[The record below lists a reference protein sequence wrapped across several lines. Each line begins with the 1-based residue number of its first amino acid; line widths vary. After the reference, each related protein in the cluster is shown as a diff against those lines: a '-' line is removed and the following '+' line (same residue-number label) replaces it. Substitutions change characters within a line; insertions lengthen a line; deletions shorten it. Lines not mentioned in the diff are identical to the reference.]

1 MPINLKK
8 GRLVYWKDP
17 AMDELSG
24 YYRLL
29 EDTVIENPRDP
40 LQRMTIT
47 KGNSVQIAALAGE
60 LTFKCEPE
68 GMLQRVVIDCLEQ
81 DSHFE
86 SVCVAKVIA
95 GMVGE
100 LTTFD
105 KVAELQRL
113 LHKFIKEGF
122 IDYRSVRITKR
133 EVWDAAA

>member
-24 YYRLL
+24 YCRLL
-29 EDTVIENPRDP
+29 EDTAIENPRDP
-40 LQRMTIT
+40 AQYIPIT
-47 KGNSVQIAALAGE
+47 KGNSAQITVHTKE
-60 LTFKCEPE
+60 LTFNCEPE
-68 GMLQRVVIDCLEQ
+68 GMLQRVVIDYLEQ

-105 KVAELQRL
+105 KVAELQGL
-113 LHKFIKEGF
+113 LHKFIKKGF
-122 IDYRSVRITKR
+122 IEYRGVRITKR
-133 EVWDAAA
+133 EVWDASA

>member
-17 AMDELSG
+17 DMDESSG

-29 EDTVIENPRDP
+29 EDTVIESPRDP
-40 LQRMTIT
+40 QQAIPIT
-47 KGNSVQIAALAGE
+47 KGDAEATVPSKE
-60 LTFKCEPE
+60 LTFNCEPE
-68 GMLQRVVIDCLEQ
+68 GMLQRVVIDYLEQ
-81 DSHFE
+81 DSRFE

-105 KVAELQRL
+105 KVAELQGL

-122 IDYRSVRITKR
+122 IEYRSVRITKR
-133 EVWDAAA
+133 EVWDAPG